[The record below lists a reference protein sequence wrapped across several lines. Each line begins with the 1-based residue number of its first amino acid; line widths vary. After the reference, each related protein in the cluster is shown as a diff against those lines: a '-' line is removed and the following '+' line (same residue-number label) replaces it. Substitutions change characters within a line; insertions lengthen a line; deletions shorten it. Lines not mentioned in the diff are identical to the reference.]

1 MSNEVEQLPVF
12 DVQVTEEDMRE
23 VEDALRS
30 GWLTM
35 GERTERFERE
45 FAESIGTSRG
55 VALSSCTAALHLA
68 CMALDIGPG
77 DEVITTPI
85 TWPATAN
92 PHLLINRRTAPR
104 LVPGLRDEP
113 MFVDQFC
120 GRAIE
125 GSRRNVSA
133 CLLPL
138 GLARA
143 SATEVT
149 KYL

>member
-55 VALSSCTAALHLA
+55 VALSKHTVTPSARTWRRYGATVHVGGGPTWSTAIHVPLA
-68 CMALDIGPG
+68 RRSTRARRIGPPPG
-77 DEVITTPI
+77 GVARRWTSGQ
-85 TWPATAN
+85 
-92 PHLLINRRTAPR
+92 NRVCER
-104 LVPGLRDEP
+104 
-113 MFVDQFC
+113 
-120 GRAIE
+120 RA
-125 GSRRNVSA
+125 
-133 CLLPL
+133 C
-138 GLARA
+138 
-143 SATEVT
+143 
-149 KYL
+149 